1 MNKLK
6 EKFKNKKL
14 KVSLITWIFVISS
27 ITLLMPGSISNQL
40 EIASLI
46 VMFKRYI
53 LIIAFISGFFL
64 FKHFIVILF
73 NICVAKIEF
82 RQKSN
87 SRMEMLK
94 CLDFEEKAVLR
105 EFVIQKKNVLSLPLT
120 EPAVAN
126 LLSTGVLE
134 PAFETQE
141 IKGSARRIKLS
152 ISIAVRQKLTYIVL
166 GLPVGALTD
175 EQAKHI
181 KSARPNYARH
191 NYIPLR
197 D

>member
-6 EKFKNKKL
+6 EKFKDKKL

-64 FKHFIVILF
+64 FKHLIVILF
-73 NICVAKIEF
+73 NICVAKIEA
-82 RQKSN
+82 RQKIN
-87 SRMEMLK
+87 SRVEMLK

-175 EQAKHI
+175 EQAKNI